1 MDEEDTKIDDFLS
14 FIEKRIISPIDE
26 TDINESCT
34 ATLLLIFAAID
45 SLSKITCGDNEFELY
60 KNGRGVGDRFKG
72 FLEGVM
78 NKEYKNFKKEIYDL
92 RNDIVHT
99 GINTK
104 VILSRNVHDV
114 KHLQKVNGYL
124 WINTNQFFKDF
135 IETFEKIKTVIG
147 NKGTFYL
154 NAKNRLKSLN
164 IINIDGDEYDEAIPS
179 PGPIVSPFQE

>member
-1 MDEEDTKIDDFLS
+1 MNEEDKRIDDFLS

-60 KNGRGVGDRFKG
+60 KEKKGNRKRFVG

-78 NKEYKNFKKEIYDL
+78 NKKYKNFKEEIYNL
-92 RNDIVHT
+92 RNDMVHT

-104 VILSRNVHDV
+104 VILSKNVNDV
-114 KHLQKVNGYL
+114 KHLQKENGYL
-124 WINTNQFFKDF
+124 WINTKQFFKDF
-135 IETFEKIKTVIG
+135 TETFEKIKTVIG
-147 NKGTFYL
+147 NKRTFYI
-154 NAKNRLKSLN
+154 NAKNRLKSFN
-164 IINIDGDEYDEAIPS
+164 IINIDRDEYDEAIPS
-179 PGPIVSPFQE
+179 TGPDDSFF

>member
-1 MDEEDTKIDDFLS
+1 MNEENTKIDDFLS
-14 FIEKRIISPIDE
+14 FIEKRIIVPIDE
-26 TDINESCT
+26 ININESCT

-45 SLSKITCGDNEFELY
+45 SLSKITCSDNEFEQY
-60 KNGRGVGDRFKG
+60 KEKKGNRKRFVD

-78 NKEYKNFKKEIYDL
+78 NKKYKNFKAEIYDL

-104 VILSRNVHDV
+104 VILSKNVHDV

-124 WINTNQFFKDF
+124 WINTKQFFKDF
-135 IETFEKIKTVIG
+135 TETFEKIKTDIG

-154 NAKNRLKSLN
+154 NAKNRLKN
-164 IINIDGDEYDEAIPS
+164 FIVINIDRDKYDEPIPS
-179 PGPIVSPFQE
+179 TGPIDSPFKE